1 MDSGYWLS
9 LTIEE
14 TKFVDRL
21 NTYQPWNHEEEEPPQ
36 VTSGDSFSLAT
47 NDGFH
52 RVQMHQLEMELHF
65 ERSLNRLSDRLL
77 HSLLATAQPD
87 PSDAAQLTTEVLQP
101 IANEL
106 RATLGATIAGIALP
120 DLDIESVAGDC
131 LTPSPFISTF
141 KICAVAPY
149 ESQRQGQ
156 QTAMG
161 LATGQKI
168 RFGLGEAIAVADLQ
182 ALHDQPWAAAWPIVA
197 SAQTLG
203 WLIAIDSPSESSSSD
218 GVWEFQLRTRF
229 LQGVSRHCGIAL
241 QKLHQYVPYCP
252 HCQTL
257 EQRNRQLERTNQL
270 KSEFL
275 ANTSHEIRTP
285 LSSILGF
292 THLLREQGYNVN
304 STRHREYL
312 NIILT
317 SGQHLLALINDILDL
332 SKIEANQLNLQWE
345 TAKVEDLCRSVLLL
359 VKEKASDKGLEL
371 RLDIDPN
378 ATTFVVDPLRLKQ
391 MLFNLLSN
399 ALKFTVRGA
408 VGLQVRLVGVFLHF
422 TVWDTGT
429 GISKEQQN
437 QLFRPY
443 SQIAN
448 NVVSPGEGTGL
459 GLSLTRRLAELH
471 GGWVAV
477 ESEPNRGS
485 RFTIAL
491 PLTPRVIDQSE
502 APTEC
507 TELVPA
513 PLNPLHST
521 RQPEVRAEVSPPRSS
536 LSNVTPLPTGKQR
549 RSDSRSTVPL
559 SLRTHTAPTTRSA
572 APGAALSGNPT
583 QHQPLQTIARAG
595 DGKYTSTANPRHH
608 TKPTPVAAR
617 SYHLLLVEDH
627 PPNAK
632 LMIAYL
638 SKMGY
643 EVTWARNADE
653 MWHALTLSQPA
664 LILMD
669 VHLPQTDGL
678 TLTRQLRQ
686 QPQYQQLP
694 IIAQTAMAMSGDR
707 QLCLEAGATD
717 YITKPIDL
725 NTLGE
730 LVSHYSHNDRYSD

>member
-1 MDSGYWLS
+1 
-9 LTIEE
+9 
-14 TKFVDRL
+14 
-21 NTYQPWNHEEEEPPQ
+21 
-36 VTSGDSFSLAT
+36 
-47 NDGFH
+47 
-52 RVQMHQLEMELHF
+52 MHQLEMELQF
-65 ERSLNRLSDRLL
+65 ERSLNRLSDRLY
-77 HSLLATAQPD
+77 HSLLLTTPQPD
-87 PSDAAQLTTEVLQP
+87 PSDAAQLTTEALQF

-120 DLDIESVAGDC
+120 DLEVESAAVES

-156 QTAMG
+156 QTTMV
-161 LATGQKI
+161 LATGQKV

-182 ALHDQPWAAAWPIVA
+182 ALHNQPWATAWPIVA

-203 WLIAIDSPSESSSSD
+203 WLIAIDSPPESGISSD
-218 GVWEFQLRTRF
+218 GLWELQLRTRF
-229 LQGVSRHCGIAL
+229 LQGVSRYCAIAL
-241 QKLHQYVPYCP
+241 QKLHQQAPHCP

-257 EQRNRQLERTNQL
+257 EQRNRELERTNQL

-312 NIILT
+312 NIILA

-371 RLDIDPN
+371 RLDVDPN

-399 ALKFTVRGA
+399 ALKFTTRGA

-448 NVVSPGEGTGL
+448 NVVSRGEGTGL

-477 ESEPNRGS
+477 ESEPSRGS

-491 PLTPRVIDQSE
+491 PLTPKVINQPE

-507 TELVPA
+507 TEPVSTPF
-513 PLNPLHST
+513 NPLHSP
-521 RQPEVRAEVSPPRSS
+521 RQPGAHAEVAPPRNS
-536 LSNVTPLPTGKQR
+536 LPHVTPLQKGKRR
-549 RSDSRSTVPL
+549 RSDSSSAATIPL
-559 SLRTHTAPTTRSA
+559 STRTSHAKRSA
-572 APGAALSGNPT
+572 APGAGLSNTPP
-583 QHQPLQTIARAG
+583 QHQPLKSIARTNGAQ
-595 DGKYTSTANPRHH
+595 YTSTAAPRHQ
-608 TKPTPVAAR
+608 TKPTPIPAR
-617 SYHLLLVEDH
+617 PYHLLLVEDH

-632 LMIAYL
+632 LMITYL

-653 MWHALTLSQPA
+653 MWQALTLSQPA

-678 TLTRQLRQ
+678 TLIRQLRE

-725 NTLGE
+725 NALGE
-730 LVSHYSHNDRYSD
+730 LVSHYSHSDRYSD

>member
-1 MDSGYWLS
+1 M
-9 LTIEE
+9 
-14 TKFVDRL
+14 
-21 NTYQPWNHEEEEPPQ
+21 Q
-36 VTSGDSFSLAT
+36 
-47 NDGFH
+47 
-52 RVQMHQLEMELHF
+52 QLEMELHF
-65 ERSLNRLSDRLL
+65 ERSLNRLSDRLF
-77 HSLLATAQPD
+77 HSLLTTVQPS
-87 PSDAAQLTTEVLQP
+87 PADAAQLTAEALQP

-120 DLDIESVAGDC
+120 DLDVEAAAGDC

-156 QTAMG
+156 QPAMV

-182 ALHDQPWAAAWPIVA
+182 TLHEQPWAAAWPIVA
-197 SAQTLG
+197 NHQTLG
-203 WLIAIDSPSESSSSD
+203 WLIAIDSPPESGISSD
-218 GVWEFQLRTRF
+218 GLWQLHLRTRF
-229 LQGVSRHCGIAL
+229 LQDVSRHCAIAL
-241 QKLHQYVPYCP
+241 QKLHQQAPDCP

-257 EQRNRQLERTNQL
+257 EQRNRELERTNQL

-304 STRHREYL
+304 SARHREYL

-429 GISKEQQN
+429 GISKEHQN

-448 NVVSPGEGTGL
+448 NAVGREEGTGL

-477 ESEPNRGS
+477 ESEPHRGS

-491 PLTPRVIDQSE
+491 PLTPQVIDQSE

-507 TELVPA
+507 TESVPI
-513 PLNPLHST
+513 PPNPLQTT
-521 RQPEVRAEVSPPRSS
+521 RQPGVQAEVSPPCNS
-536 LSNVTPLPTGKQR
+536 LSKVTPLQKGKQR
-549 RSDSRSTVPL
+549 RADSRSAATV
-559 SLRTHTAPTTRSA
+559 SLRTHSAPAQRSVA
-572 APGAALSGNPT
+572 SSTGFSRKPT
-583 QHQPLQTIARAG
+583 QQQPLQAIARAET
-595 DGKYTSTANPRHH
+595 GKYTNPASLRHSI
-608 TKPTPVAAR
+608 KPTPIPAR

-653 MWHALTLSQPA
+653 MWHALTLSKPA

-669 VHLPQTDGL
+669 VHLPHTDGL

-730 LVSHYSHNDRYSD
+730 LVSHYSHND

>member
-1 MDSGYWLS
+1 
-9 LTIEE
+9 
-14 TKFVDRL
+14 
-21 NTYQPWNHEEEEPPQ
+21 
-36 VTSGDSFSLAT
+36 
-47 NDGFH
+47 
-52 RVQMHQLEMELHF
+52 MHQLEMELHF

-77 HSLLATAQPD
+77 HSLLTTTQPD
-87 PSDAAQLTTEVLQP
+87 PSDAAQLTTEALQL

-106 RATLGATIAGIALP
+106 RTTLGAAIAGIALP
-120 DLDIESVAGDC
+120 DLCVEAAAGDC
-131 LTPSPFISTF
+131 LTSPFISTF
-141 KICAVAPY
+141 KLCAVAPY

-156 QTAMG
+156 QTAMV

-168 RFGLGEAIAVADLQ
+168 RFGLGESIAVADLQ
-182 ALHDQPWAAAWPIVA
+182 ALHNQPWAAAWPIL
-197 SAQTLG
+197 SNTQTLG
-203 WLIAIDSPSESSSSD
+203 WLIAIDSPPELSAFSD
-218 GVWEFQLRTRF
+218 GIWEFQLRTRF
-229 LQGVSRHCGIAL
+229 LQGVSRHCAIAL
-241 QKLHQYVPYCP
+241 QKLHQQAPHCP

-257 EQRNRQLERTNQL
+257 EQRNRELERTNQL

-345 TAKVEDLCRSVLLL
+345 TAKVEDVCRSVLVL

-399 ALKFTVRGA
+399 ALKFTIRGA

-448 NVVSPGEGTGL
+448 NVVSRGEGTGL

-502 APTEC
+502 APLEC
-507 TELVPA
+507 TELVPT

-521 RQPEVRAEVSPPRSS
+521 RQPEVHAEVSPPRTS
-536 LSNVTPLPTGKQR
+536 LSNVTPLQRKQR
-549 RSDSRSTVPL
+549 RSGSHSTAPL
-559 SLRTHTAPTTRSA
+559 SLRTHTAPATKSA
-572 APGAALSGNPT
+572 TPGAGLSSNPT
-583 QHQPLQTIARAG
+583 QHQPLEAIAHADG
-595 DGKYTSTANPRHH
+595 GKYVSTASSRHH
-608 TKPTPVAAR
+608 AKLTPVAAR

-638 SKMGY
+638 SRMGY

-669 VHLPQTDGL
+669 VHLPQADGL
-678 TLTRQLRQ
+678 TLIRQLRQ
-686 QPQYQQLP
+686 QSQYQQLP

-730 LVSHYSHNDRYSD
+730 LVSHYSHSD